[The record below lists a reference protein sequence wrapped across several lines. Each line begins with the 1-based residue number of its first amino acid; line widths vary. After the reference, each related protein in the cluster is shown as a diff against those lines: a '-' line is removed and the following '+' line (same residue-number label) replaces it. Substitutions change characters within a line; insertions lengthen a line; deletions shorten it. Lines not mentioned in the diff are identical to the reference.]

1 MEERGIYWCDTC
13 QCVFKSEVVH
23 GRKTSPC
30 VYCGTPA
37 RYLTSDVR
45 PVFARERRILQFY
58 GHGALLT
65 EQVWRSSKSPN
76 YYVNG
81 RTVTL
86 PQFDALKSDLA
97 AIGDFIADSDHYDS
111 VDARLIQEYQRVLQI
126 NRVYLNG
133 LEDEAFRFVQKC
145 VQRIKRRM
153 LMVSFSGGKD
163 STVVSDVVRRALGR
177 SDILHVFGD
186 TTLEDENTYAYVREF
201 REQNPLVPFFE
212 AKAEHDFHELV
223 DEIGPPSRVMRW
235 CCTIFKAGPINNLL
249 LTLGDQKVLTFY
261 GIRHDESA
269 RRSRYHRLSWNSP
282 DRVGKVIS
290 VDPDRPGKGA
300 NVADQ
305 DDELNGITVGAKIG
319 QQITASPIVEW
330 SEFDVWLYIILNE
343 VHFNKSYRLGYTR
356 VGCWLCPLNSE
367 WSELIGN
374 IFFPEDSKR
383 WRAQLIDFARRIGK
397 PDPEEYV
404 DDRGWVKRFG
414 GAGLPNSFSGISAK
428 PCGDM
433 DSTIQVEVER
443 PVNVE
448 LEEFLKPLGKINR
461 NRSRPALGEIYLEGR
476 PNQKWSAIIVQ
487 APEGSTT
494 IRYTVLDP
502 QGDFK
507 HITAYLKYQSTKFQT
522 CIQCTACSAVCP
534 HNAITIK
541 PDQRIYEID
550 QDVCTGCMECVT
562 HFGSTGCLVAKSLS
576 VFGKAAEEAKGNFIP
591 LTSL

>member
-1 MEERGIYWCDTC
+1 MEEYGVFWCDDC
-13 QCVFKSEVVH
+13 QSVFKAEIVG
-23 GRKTSPC
+23 GRKSHPC
-30 VYCGTPA
+30 PICGTNA

-65 EQVWRSSKSPN
+65 EQIWRSSKSPN
-76 YYVNG
+76 YYIDG
-81 RTVTL
+81 RSVTL
-86 PQFDALKSDLA
+86 PHFEQLKTDLA
-97 AIGDFIADSDHYDS
+97 AIGDFIADSDHYDA
-111 VDARLIQEYQRVLQI
+111 VDEQLIERYRQLLQA
-126 NRVYLNG
+126 NQTYLNS
-133 LEDEAFRFVQKC
+133 LEDEAFRFIQKC
-145 VQRIKRRM
+145 EKRFQRRM

-163 STVVSDVVRRALGR
+163 STVVSDLVRRALGR
-177 SDILHVFGD
+177 SDVLHVFGD

-212 AKAEHDFHELV
+212 ARAEHDFHELV
-223 DEIGPPSRVMRW
+223 EEMGPPSRVMRW

-249 LTLGDQKVLTFY
+249 LTLGDQKVLTYY

-282 DRVGKVIS
+282 ERVGKV
-290 VDPDRPGKGA
+290 VK
-300 NVADQ
+300 VDQ
-305 DDELNGITVGAKIG
+305 DDELNGVTVGAKIG

-330 SEFDVWLYIILNE
+330 SEFDVWLYILLNG
-343 VHFNKSYRLGYTR
+343 VLFNKSYRLGYTR

-397 PDPEEYV
+397 PDPEEYI

-414 GAGLPNSFSGISAK
+414 GAGLPNSFAGISVK

-433 DSTIQVEVER
+433 DNTIQVDVER

-461 NRSRPALGEIYLEGR
+461 DRSRPSLGEIYLEGR

-487 APEGSTT
+487 APEGSTS
-494 IRYTVLDP
+494 IRYTVLNP

-507 HITAYLKYQSTKFQT
+507 HITAYLKYQATKFQT

-576 VFGKAAEEAKGNFIP
+576 VFGKSAEDGSSNFIP